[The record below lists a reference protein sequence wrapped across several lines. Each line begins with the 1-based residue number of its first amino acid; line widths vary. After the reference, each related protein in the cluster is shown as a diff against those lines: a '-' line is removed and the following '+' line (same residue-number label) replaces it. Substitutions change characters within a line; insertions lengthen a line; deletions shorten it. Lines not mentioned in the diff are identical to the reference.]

1 MSVTYYDKAII
12 ADMRKIT
19 QDTRIHIVPVE
30 NVFRTIGKLEDSE
43 DHIQLPIISV
53 TRTGWSL
60 QNAQHSQKFEGATLA
75 WDKEKDWVQNI
86 QFMPIQINYLL
97 DVWTRTREENDAIMR
112 ELIFYYTNHPTLK
125 IDIPYSADYSHNF
138 NIFFMSDIED
148 NSDIVEQ
155 KNRGEYFRQTIAFY
169 TDDAYLWKT
178 SSRPFTK
185 IIIEVEVEDY
195 EGRDDD
201 LKVIE
206 NEIVFNNDNTDNA
219 DNTENGV

>member
-1 MSVTYYDKAII
+1 MSSSVGLYDNAIVENL
-12 ADMRKIT
+12 REIT
-19 QDTRIHIVPVE
+19 QDTRINIVPVE
-30 NVFRTIGKLEDSE
+30 NVFRTIGKLEGTE

-60 QNAQHSQKFEGATLA
+60 KDAQHSRKFEGATLA

-97 DVWTRTREENDAIMR
+97 DVWTRTREENDDIMR
-112 ELIFYYTNHPTLK
+112 ELIFYYTNHPTLQV
-125 IDIPYSADYSHNF
+125 DIPFNAHYTHNF

-185 IIIEVEVEDY
+185 VIIEVKVEDY
-195 EGRDDD
+195 ESDTTDNSDD
-201 LKVIE
+201 
-206 NEIVFNNDNTDNA
+206 DNTD
-219 DNTENGV
+219 DTNG